1 MNVTSNEFLFE
12 AAPIAAIA
20 VPGIPAL
27 LVPLIGVHPF
37 TRRPSELFA
46 GRLTLVGLWLSFLA
60 SIVLAFAWSNGAHR
74 PLAIDFVEIRI
85 SSDHGFQV
93 ALLVDALSLA
103 MMLVT
108 STIALLVARFSI
120 RYLHREP
127 GFQRYF
133 ISLNVF
139 VAGMQLLVLAGTYD
153 LLLVGWELVGL
164 SSILLIAYFRH
175 RPGPVRGGLRAMVTY
190 RVTDVGLLFAA
201 VVVHHAAETPRFVSF
216 LGSDPWP
223 PTGASLGSGVA
234 TVVAALLLVSVAG
247 KSALFPLGG
256 WLPRAMEGPTPSSA
270 LFYGALS
277 VHAGVY
283 LLLRSASLFVAST
296 TASIAAF
303 VIGLASALLATAA
316 GRVQSDAKNRLAFAT
331 MAQVGLMVAAVGLH
345 LWWWV
350 VVHMVAHVCL
360 RLYQLLRAPSALR
373 DAQEMRAALAELPP
387 ARPSLAY
394 RMLPEEARTYLYHL
408 ALQRFHMDE
417 LVDALVVVPVMR
429 AAHAVI
435 GLDDRFRRLFA
446 SAPASTETRVGRE
459 ESESVVRS

>member
-1 MNVTSNEFLFE
+1 MTSTEFLHRVLPF
-12 AAPIAAIA
+12 AAIA

-27 LVPLIGVHPF
+27 LVPIVGLRTLGP
-37 TRRPSELFA
+37 TPRESWT
-46 GRLTLVGLWLSFLA
+46 GRLSLAGLWLSFLA
-60 SIVLAFAWSNGAHR
+60 AVLLCVAWADGAR
-74 PLAIDFVEIRI
+74 SALEIDLFEIR
-85 SSDHGFQV
+85 SASRHGFAV
-93 ALLVDALSLA
+93 TLLVDELSLVMTSATA
-103 MMLVT
+103 M
-108 STIALLVARFSI
+108 IALLVARFSI

-127 GFQRYF
+127 GFHRYF
-133 ISLNVF
+133 LNLNVF

-175 RPGPVRGGLRAMVTY
+175 RPGPVRGAVRAMITY

-201 VVVHHAAETPRFVSF
+201 VVVHHASTATPSFVHF
-216 LGSDPWP
+216 LGREPWP
-223 PTGASLGSGVA
+223 PMATGPSPEVA
-234 TVVAALLLVSVAG
+234 TVVALLLLVSVAG

-283 LLLRSASLFVAST
+283 LLLRSAPLFLAST
-296 TASIAAF
+296 SASVVAF
-303 VIGLASALLATAA
+303 VVGFVSAIVSTAI

-345 LWWWV
+345 LWRWV

-394 RMLPEEARTYLYHL
+394 RWLSAGARERLYHL

-417 LVDALVVVPVMR
+417 LVDVLVVTPITR
-429 AAHAVI
+429 IAHAVAS
-435 GLDDRFRRLFA
+435 LDARLAGAFIPDGPGD
-446 SAPASTETRVGRE
+446 APASKPELPEG
-459 ESESVVRS
+459 SVRS